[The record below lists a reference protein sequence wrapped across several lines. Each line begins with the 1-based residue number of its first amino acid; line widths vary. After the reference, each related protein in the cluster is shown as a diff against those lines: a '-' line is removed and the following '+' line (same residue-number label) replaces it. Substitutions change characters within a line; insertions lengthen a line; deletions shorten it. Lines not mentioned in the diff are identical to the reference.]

1 MLIKN
6 KKNEQTLW
14 NNAVKLMPRGTQTLS
29 KCPDQFVDGV
39 YPKFAK
45 KSKGAYIKGLDNK
58 WYLDFMC
65 GLGPIIL
72 GYNHK
77 RTNKA
82 IKKELKNGI
91 VHSLP
96 TLLEQELAE

>member
-39 YPKFAK
+39 YPKFQ
-45 KSKGAYIKGLDNK
+45 L
-58 WYLDFMC
+58 
-65 GLGPIIL
+65 
-72 GYNHK
+72 
-77 RTNKA
+77 
-82 IKKELKNGI
+82 
-91 VHSLP
+91 
-96 TLLEQELAE
+96 